1 MRTLVLV
8 IGSLVLLA
16 GGCATNSL
24 GGGSKFD
31 SSGLPKPKYYVGT
44 ATYIDYTAPK
54 AGTLYFVEAN
64 TKTILL
70 MESLDQ
76 SDYFEFDT
84 IDLDDYLVTDLE
96 SMGIDPLN
104 CKWAVYFIPAE

>member
-16 GGCATNSL
+16 GGCATHSL

-31 SSGLPKPKYYVGT
+31 SSGLPQARYYIGT

-70 MESLDQ
+70 MESLEQ
-76 SDYFEFDT
+76 SEDFEFDT
-84 IDLDDYLVTDLE
+84 VDLDEDVLMHME
-96 SMGIDPLN
+96 EMGIDPLN